1 MKLSL
6 HKQKENLVYLI
17 FWLGVFAAPVFTAY
31 VRGISS
37 HQGQMPWVEVFEL
50 WKLACLFLL
59 LFLIHNFLI
68 APLLVYRNKKKTYF
82 AMITLLTAVFVLI
95 QCQRPGPTRLPL
107 HGEPIDQ
114 AKMIPPTDSL
124 GYPMAD
130 FPQYPDFNHQPPPD
144 KGHLPSHHGKRPI
157 DIGFN
162 DFMGVFLLLS
172 LLGLNLGIKLYFK
185 NNEDKK
191 TLQTLQKKNLEQ
203 QLEYL
208 KCQINPHFLMNTL
221 NNIHAL
227 VDIDPERAKEMIVIM
242 SRLMRHMLY
251 EGSKSKIPLQHEVD
265 FLQNYTELMRIRY
278 TDHVDITLELPDR
291 LPDAQIP
298 PLLFITFVENAFKHG
313 VSYRQQS
320 FIRIS
325 LRAEEQ
331 RLHFLCTNSKRKDLG
346 QCQTKNIHGGMGLNN
361 ILQRLTLLYGSDYQ
375 LEMNDGPDTYDVH
388 LCLPLS

>member
-31 VRGISS
+31 VRGLNGQQS
-37 HQGQMPWVEVFEL
+37 HIPWFEVFEV
-50 WKLACLFLL
+50 WKLGCLFLL
-59 LFLIHNFLI
+59 LFLIHNFLV
-68 APLLVYRNKKKTYF
+68 APLLVYRNKKKSYF
-82 AMITLLTAVFVLI
+82 AMIVLLTAVFVFI

-107 HGEPIDQ
+107 HTLPVGQ
-114 AKMIPPTDSL
+114 VKMTPPTDSL
-124 GYPMAD
+124 GRQTAVAP
-130 FPQYPDFNHQPPPD
+130 QPPS
-144 KGHLPSHHGKRPI
+144 PSHMPPHGKDHRPPHHGKRPI

-162 DFMGVFLLLS
+162 DFMGVILLLS

-185 NNEDKK
+185 TNEDKK

-208 KCQINPHFLMNTL
+208 KYQINPHFLMNTL

-251 EGSKSKIPLQHEVD
+251 EGSKSKIALQREVD
-265 FLQNYTELMRIRY
+265 FLQNYIELMRIRY

-320 FIRIS
+320 HIRIS
-325 LRAEEQ
+325 LNTEGQ

-346 QCQTKNIHGGMGLNN
+346 QCQTKNNHGGMGLNN

>member
-31 VRGISS
+31 VRGLNGQQS
-37 HQGQMPWVEVFEL
+37 HIPWFEVFEV
-50 WKLACLFLL
+50 WKLGCLFLL
-59 LFLIHNFLI
+59 LFLIHNFLV

-82 AMITLLTAVFVLI
+82 AMIVLLTAVFVFI

-107 HGEPIDQ
+107 HGDPIGNI
-114 AKMIPPTDSL
+114 KSLPPTDSL
-124 GYPMAD
+124 GRPIAD
-130 FPQYPDFNHQPPPD
+130 FRPQPHQG
-144 KGHLPSHHGKRPI
+144 KSRHHLGKRPI

-162 DFMGVFLLLS
+162 DFMGVILLLS

-208 KCQINPHFLMNTL
+208 KYQINPHFLMNTL

-251 EGSKSKIPLQHEVD
+251 EGSKSKIPLQREVD

-278 TDHVDITLELPDR
+278 TDHVDITLTLPDR

-325 LRAEEQ
+325 LRAEGQ
-331 RLHFLCTNSKRKDLG
+331 RLHFLCTNSKRKDIG
-346 QCQTKNIHGGMGLNN
+346 QCQTKNNHSGMGLNN
-361 ILQRLTLLYGSDYQ
+361 IRQRLTLLYGSDFQ
-375 LEMNDGPDTYDVH
+375 LEMNDGQETYDVH

>member
-59 LFLIHNFLI
+59 LFLIHNFLV

-320 FIRIS
+320 FISIS
-325 LRAEEQ
+325 LRTEGQ

>member
-31 VRGISS
+31 VRGLNGQQS
-37 HQGQMPWVEVFEL
+37 HIPWFEVFEV
-50 WKLACLFLL
+50 WKLGCLFLL
-59 LFLIHNFLI
+59 LFLIHNFLV
-68 APLLVYRNKKKTYF
+68 APLLVYRNKKKSYF
-82 AMITLLTAVFVLI
+82 AMIVLLTAVFVFI

-107 HGEPIDQ
+107 HGDPIGHN
-114 AKMIPPTDSL
+114 KSMPPTDSL
-124 GYPMAD
+124 GRPTAD
-130 FPQYPDFNHQPPPD
+130 FKQHPHYGKGYRPHGKNHRP
-144 KGHLPSHHGKRPI
+144 HGKRPI

-162 DFMGVFLLLS
+162 DFMGVILLLS

-185 NNEDKK
+185 TNEDKK

-208 KCQINPHFLMNTL
+208 KYQINPHFLMNTL

-251 EGSKSKIPLQHEVD
+251 EGSKSKIPLQREVD

-278 TDHVDITLELPDR
+278 TDHVDITLTLPDR

-325 LRAEEQ
+325 LHTEGQ
-331 RLHFLCTNSKRKDLG
+331 RLHFLCTNSKREDTG
-346 QCQTKNIHGGMGLNN
+346 QHQTENLQGGMGLNN
-361 ILQRLTLLYGSDYQ
+361 IRQRLTLLYGSDYQ